1 MFRLLVVASVLTLV
15 GTASLAQTQML
26 SCRSKAETS
35 PPASS
40 DASSEV
46 AATHVAIICPA
57 KNAVPPEHPS
67 YARRNHIFGEV
78 SVELSISETGQLED
92 IKILKSAHSSLSNSV
107 AKAVRQWQ
115 FMARGEKYSVTHS
128 FVFPE

>member
-1 MFRLLVVASVLTLV
+1 MFRILVVASVLTLV
-15 GTASLAQTQML
+15 GTGSYAQTQML
-26 SCRSKAETS
+26 SCKSKTETS
-35 PPASS
+35 LPASPN
-40 DASSEV
+40 ASS
-46 AATHVAIICPA
+46 AATAQVATICPV
-57 KNAVPPEHPS
+57 KNAVPPEYPS

-78 SVELSISETGQLED
+78 AVELSISETGQLED

-115 FMARGEKYSVTHS
+115 FVARGEKYSVTHS

>member
-1 MFRLLVVASVLTLV
+1 MFRILVLASVLILV
-15 GTASLAQTQML
+15 GTESPAQTQML
-26 SCRSKAETS
+26 SCRSKTHIS
-35 PPASS
+35 PPASP
-40 DASSEV
+40 DASSV
-46 AATHVAIICPA
+46 AATDQAAVSCPA
-57 KNAVPPEHPS
+57 KNAVPPEYPS

-115 FMARGEKYSVTHS
+115 FVARGDKYSVTHS